1 MIRLDGKC
9 VVLGITGG
17 IAAYK
22 MASVASNLRKRGA
35 EVHVIMT
42 ENATKFITPLTFE
55 TLTGNKCLTDTFDR
69 DFEFDVKHISLAKK
83 ADIILI
89 APATANIIAK
99 LSNGIADDMLTTT
112 VLASKAIKLV
122 SPSMNTAMLENPI
135 TVDNIKKLKHY
146 GFEII
151 DSAEGVL
158 ACLDTGKGKLP
169 EPEVLVDHI
178 LSRIAR
184 KKDLAGLTV
193 TVSAGPTQE
202 SIDPVRYL
210 TNRSSG
216 KMGFAVAKEAMMR
229 GAKVNLI
236 TGPNSLTPVLN
247 VNTIKVQSAK
257 EMFDAV
263 DSVLPDTDIIIM
275 TAAVADYRP
284 TSVAADKIK
293 KKDGEMFLSLE
304 RTDDILAHVTE
315 NKRDDIFVCGFSME
329 TKDLIENSMAKLKR
343 KKLDMIVANNVKVQG
358 AGFAVDTNVVTIIT
372 DEGKEDL
379 PLLGKDEVS
388 SILLD
393 RIVEKRGR

>member
-135 TVDNIKKLKHY
+135 TVDNIEKLKHY

-151 DSAEGVL
+151 DSAEGLL
-158 ACLDTGKGKLP
+158 ACQDTGKGKLP

-236 TGPNSLTPVLN
+236 TGPNSLKPVLN

>member
-135 TVDNIKKLKHY
+135 TVDNIEKLKRY

-151 DSAEGVL
+151 DSAEGIL
-158 ACLDTGKGKLP
+158 ACQDTGKGKLP

>member
-135 TVDNIKKLKHY
+135 TVDNIEKLKHY

-151 DSAEGVL
+151 DSAEGLL
-158 ACLDTGKGKLP
+158 ACQDTGKGKLP

>member
-22 MASVASNLRKRGA
+22 MASVASNLRNRGA

-135 TVDNIKKLKHY
+135 TVDNIEKLKHY

-151 DSAEGVL
+151 DSAEGLL
-158 ACLDTGKGKLP
+158 ACQDTGKGKLP

>member
-135 TVDNIKKLKHY
+135 TVDNIEKLKHY

-151 DSAEGVL
+151 DSAEGLL
-158 ACLDTGKGKLP
+158 ACQDTGKGKLP

-236 TGPNSLTPVLN
+236 TGPNSLTSVLN